1 MKKLMTLML
10 GMMLVFGTTAV
21 FAQDKSG
28 DTKTEKKA
36 GKKKGGKKKTD
47 DDQERRRKVSSISL
61 VVAGKPRSAGSPARQ
76 SSLPPF
82 SPARYPPDSP
92 VIL

>member
-10 GMMLVFGTTAV
+10 GMMFVLGTTAV
-21 FAQDKSG
+21 FAQDKKD

-47 DDQERRRKVSSISL
+47 DTKKD
-61 VVAGKPRSAGSPARQ
+61 AGK
-76 SSLPPF
+76 
-82 SPARYPPDSP
+82 
-92 VIL
+92 